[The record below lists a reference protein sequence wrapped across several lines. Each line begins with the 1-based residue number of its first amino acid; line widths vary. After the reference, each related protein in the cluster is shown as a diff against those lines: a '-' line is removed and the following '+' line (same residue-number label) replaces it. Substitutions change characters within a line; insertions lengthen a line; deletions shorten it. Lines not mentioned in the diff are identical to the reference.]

1 MASAFTPQQFE
12 DGRPEPFLNSQRRSE
27 SRMQTTPPR
36 RKALSKWALIVAGWT
51 FLALLFSGPQMIQ
64 AVRLHRAA
72 AGWDSIIGELIF
84 SYLWLGLTPLVIW
97 LSRSFRIEGG
107 QRLKSGSIHLAA
119 CVIILLVQVFVFM
132 VISVPFGWYSQL
144 NPFWNRYFL
153 LILNFT
159 PSNVMFYW
167 GIIVIEHALDYYQ
180 KLQERELKASQLE
193 AQLAQA
199 QLQVLKMQLH
209 PHFLFNTLNAISAL
223 IRESPDE
230 ADEMVSRLGDLL
242 RLTLE
247 TAGIQEVPFKKE
259 LEFLKHYLD
268 IEQTRFQDRLKVE
281 MVIQPE
287 TLDGLVPSMILQPL
301 VENSVRHGVAPRP
314 EGGCIKITAWLHHS
328 LLRLEVEDDGPGL
341 SGNTPLK
348 ERVGLSNTRARVRNL
363 YGDEHGVKLRNAAD
377 GGLVVS
383 LSIPFRTASDS
394 SNDYA

>member
-1 MASAFTPQQFE
+1 MPINTTT
-12 DGRPEPFLNSQRRSE
+12 R
-27 SRMQTTPPR
+27 QT
-36 RKALSKWALIVAGWT
+36 LYKWALIFGCWT

-64 AVRLHRAA
+64 AVRLNRAA
-72 AGWDSIIGELIF
+72 EGWNSVIGELIF
-84 SYLWLGLTPLVIW
+84 SYLWLGLTPLAIW

-107 QRLKSGSIHLAA
+107 QRFKSLTIHFLASLVFLLIQVLLFTLVSI
-119 CVIILLVQVFVFM
+119 
-132 VISVPFGWYSQL
+132 PFGWYSQL
-144 NPFWNRYFL
+144 TPFSNRYFL

-167 GIIVIEHALDYYQ
+167 GVIVVEHAYDYYH
-180 KLQERELKASQLE
+180 KLQERELRASQLE

-242 RLTLE
+242 RMTLE
-247 TAGIQEVPFKKE
+247 TAGLQEVPFKKE

-281 MVIQPE
+281 LAIEPE

-314 EGGCIKITAWLHHS
+314 EGGCIKIKAWRDNS

-341 SGNTPLK
+341 SGDRPPK
-348 ERVGLSNTRARVRNL
+348 ERVGLTNTRARVSNL
-363 YGDEHGVKLRNAAD
+363 YGDEHGLKLRHAD
-377 GGLVVS
+377 GGGLVVS
-383 LSIPFRTASDS
+383 LSIPFRTTSGNS
-394 SNDYA
+394 RVYA

>member
-1 MASAFTPQQFE
+1 
-12 DGRPEPFLNSQRRSE
+12 
-27 SRMQTTPPR
+27 MQTTPPR

-281 MVIQPE
+281 MAIQPE

>member
-1 MASAFTPQQFE
+1 MPT
-12 DGRPEPFLNSQRRSE
+12 N
-27 SRMQTTPPR
+27 TTKR
-36 RKALSKWALIVAGWT
+36 HALSKWALIFAGWT

-64 AVRLHRAA
+64 AIRLNRVAE
-72 AGWDSIIGELIF
+72 GWSVVAGELIF
-84 SYLWLGLTPLVIW
+84 SYLWLAFTPFAIW
-97 LSRSFRIEGG
+97 MSKSFRIEDG
-107 QRLKSGSIHLAA
+107 QRFKSLTIHFLASL
-119 CVIILLVQVFVFM
+119 VFLLIHILLFT
-132 VISVPFGWYSQL
+132 VISIPFGWYSQL
-144 NPFWNRYFL
+144 NPFSNRYLL

-167 GIIVIEHALDYYQ
+167 GIVVIEHAIDYYR

-193 AQLAQA
+193 AQLAQS

-230 ADEMVSRLGDLL
+230 AEEMVSQLGDLL
-242 RLTLE
+242 RMTLE
-247 TAGIQEVPFKKE
+247 TAGVQEVSFKKE
-259 LEFLKHYLD
+259 LEFLGHYLD

-281 MVIQPE
+281 MAIEPD

-314 EGGCIKITAWLHHS
+314 EGGCIKIKAWRDNG

-341 SGNTPLK
+341 SDDTPLK
-348 ERVGLSNTRARVRNL
+348 ERVGLTNTRARVSNL
-363 YGDEHGVKLRNAAD
+363 YGDEHGLKLRNAAD

-383 LSIPFRTASDS
+383 LSIPFRTVS
-394 SNDYA
+394 SGTEAYA

>member
-1 MASAFTPQQFE
+1 MPT
-12 DGRPEPFLNSQRRSE
+12 N
-27 SRMQTTPPR
+27 TTKR
-36 RKALSKWALIVAGWT
+36 QALRKWALIFACWT
-51 FLALLFSGPQMIQ
+51 FLAVLFSGPAMIQ
-64 AVRLHRAA
+64 AVRQNRVAE
-72 AGWDSIIGELIF
+72 GWNSVLGELIF
-84 SYLWLGLTPLVIW
+84 SYLWFALTPLVLW
-97 LSRSFRIEGG
+97 LSKSFRIAGG
-107 QRLKSGSIHLAA
+107 QRFKTLTIHFLAS
-119 CVIILLVQVFVFM
+119 VVFLLVHILLFM
-132 VISVPFGWYSQL
+132 VISIPFGWYAQL
-144 NPFWNRYFL
+144 TPFSNRYFL

-167 GIIVIEHALDYYQ
+167 GIVVIEHALDYYR
-180 KLQERELKASQLE
+180 KLQDRELRSSQLE

-242 RLTLE
+242 RMTLE
-247 TAGIQEVPFKKE
+247 TAGLQEVPFKKE

-268 IEQTRFQDRLKVE
+268 IEQTRFQDRLKIE
-281 MVIQPE
+281 MAIDPE

-314 EGGCIKITAWLHHS
+314 EGGCIKIKAWRDDS

-341 SGNTPLK
+341 GGDTPLK
-348 ERVGLSNTRARVRNL
+348 ERVGLTNTRARVRNL
-363 YGDEHGVKLRNAAD
+363 YGDKHGLRMRNAAD

-383 LSIPFRTASDS
+383 LSIPFKTVSGGSKA
-394 SNDYA
+394 YA

>member
-1 MASAFTPQQFE
+1 MPTTTT
-12 DGRPEPFLNSQRRSE
+12 RRH
-27 SRMQTTPPR
+27 T
-36 RKALSKWALIVAGWT
+36 LSKWGLIFACWT
-51 FLALLFSGPQMIQ
+51 FLAFLFSGPQMIQ
-64 AVRLHRAA
+64 AIRLNRAA
-72 AGWDSIIGELIF
+72 EGWNSVVGELIF

-107 QRLKSGSIHLAA
+107 QRFKRLTIHFLASV
-119 CVIILLVQVFVFM
+119 VIVLFHVLVFT
-132 VISVPFGWYSQL
+132 VISIPFNWYPHL
-144 NPFWNRYFL
+144 TPFWNKYFL

-167 GIIVIEHALDYYQ
+167 GVVVIDHALDYYR
-180 KLQERELKASQLE
+180 KLQERELRASQLE
-193 AQLAQA
+193 TQLAQS

-242 RLTLE
+242 RMTLE
-247 TAGIQEVPFKKE
+247 TAGLQEVPFKKE

-281 MVIQPE
+281 MAIEPE

-314 EGGCIKITAWLHHS
+314 EGGCIKIKAWRDNS
-328 LLRLEVEDDGPGL
+328 LLRLEVEDDGPGVC
-341 SGNTPLK
+341 GNTPLK
-348 ERVGLSNTRARVRNL
+348 ERVGLTNTRARVRNL
-363 YGDEHGVKLRNAAD
+363 YGDEHDLKMRNAD
-377 GGLVVS
+377 GGGLVVS
-383 LSIPFRTASDS
+383 LSIPFRTVSGS
-394 SNDYA
+394 SNGYA

>member
-1 MASAFTPQQFE
+1 
-12 DGRPEPFLNSQRRSE
+12 
-27 SRMQTTPPR
+27 MQTNTTR
-36 RKALSKWALIVAGWT
+36 GKTLNKWALIFSGWT

-64 AVRLHRAA
+64 AIRLNRASE
-72 AGWDSIIGELIF
+72 GWNVVLGELIF
-84 SYLWLGLTPLVIW
+84 SYLWLALTPLAIW

-107 QRLKSGSIHLAA
+107 QRFKTLTIHFVA
-119 CVIILLVQVFVFM
+119 CVIFLMVHILLFT
-132 VISVPFGWYSQL
+132 VISIPFGWYSQL
-144 NPFWNRYFL
+144 TPFSNRYFL

-167 GIIVIEHALDYYQ
+167 GIIVIEHALDYYR

-193 AQLAQA
+193 AQLAQS

-242 RLTLE
+242 RMTLE
-247 TAGIQEVPFKKE
+247 TAGLQEVPFKKE
-259 LEFLKHYLD
+259 IEFLKHYLD

-281 MVIQPE
+281 MAIEPE
-287 TLDGLVPSMILQPL
+287 ALDGLVPSMILQPL

-314 EGGCIKITAWLHHS
+314 EGGCIKIKAWRDNS

-341 SGNTPLK
+341 AGDSPLK
-348 ERVGLSNTRARVRNL
+348 ERVGLTNTRARVRNL
-363 YGDEHGVKLRNAAD
+363 YGDEHGLKMRNAAD

-383 LSIPFRTASDS
+383 LSIPFRTG
-394 SNDYA
+394 SNGYA

>member
-1 MASAFTPQQFE
+1 MRSNTTKRQI
-12 DGRPEPFLNSQRRSE
+12 LN
-27 SRMQTTPPR
+27 
-36 RKALSKWALIVAGWT
+36 KWALIFGGWT
-51 FLALLFSGPQMIQ
+51 FLAFLFSGPQMIQ
-64 AVRLHRAA
+64 AIRLHRTAA
-72 AGWDSIIGELIF
+72 AWDSVIGELLF
-84 SYLWLGLTPLVIW
+84 SYLWLGLTPLAIR

-107 QRLKSGSIHLAA
+107 KRIKSVTIHIVA
-119 CVIILLVQVFVFM
+119 CVMFLLVDVLLFT
-132 VISVPFGWYSQL
+132 VISIPFGWYANL
-144 NPFWNRYFL
+144 NPFGNRYFL

-159 PSNVMFYW
+159 PSNVLFYW
-167 GIIVIEHALDYYQ
+167 GIVVIEHALDYYR
-180 KLQERELKASQLE
+180 KLQERELRASQLE

-242 RLTLE
+242 RMTLE
-247 TAGIQEVPFKKE
+247 TAGVQEVPFKKE

-281 MVIQPE
+281 MAIEPE

-314 EGGCIKITAWLHHS
+314 EGGCIKIKAWRDNS

-341 SGNTPLK
+341 GVDAPLK
-348 ERVGLSNTRARVRNL
+348 ERVGLSNTRARVTNL
-363 YGDEHGVKLRNAAD
+363 YGDEHGLKLHNAAD
-377 GGLVVS
+377 GGLVAS
-383 LSIPFRTASDS
+383 LSIPFRTVSTES
-394 SNDYA
+394 EVYA

>member
-1 MASAFTPQQFE
+1 MST
-12 DGRPEPFLNSQRRSE
+12 N
-27 SRMQTTPPR
+27 TTTR
-36 RKALSKWALIVAGWT
+36 HALSKWALIFACWT
-51 FLALLFSGPQMIQ
+51 FLAFLFSGPQIIQ
-64 AVRLHRAA
+64 AFRLNRTAE
-72 AGWDSIIGELIF
+72 GWDSVIGELIF
-84 SYLWLGLTPLVIW
+84 SYLWLGLTPLAIW

-107 QRLKSGSIHLAA
+107 QRFKSLAIHVLA
-119 CVIILLVQVFVFM
+119 CVIFLLSQVLLFT
-132 VISVPFGWYSQL
+132 VITIPFGWYSHL
-144 NPFWNRYFL
+144 TPFWNRYFL

-167 GIIVIEHALDYYQ
+167 GVIVIEHAVDYYQ
-180 KLQERELKASQLE
+180 KLRERELRASQLE
-193 AQLAQA
+193 AQLAQS

-242 RLTLE
+242 RMTLE
-247 TAGIQEVPFKKE
+247 TAGLQEVPFKKE

-281 MVIQPE
+281 MAIEPD

-301 VENSVRHGVAPRP
+301 VENSVRHGVSPRP
-314 EGGCIKITAWLHHS
+314 EGGCIKIKAWRDSS

-341 SGNTPLK
+341 GGDTPPK
-348 ERVGLSNTRARVRNL
+348 ERVGLTNTRARVSNL
-363 YGDEHGVKLRNAAD
+363 YGDEHGLRLRHAAG

-383 LSIPFRTASDS
+383 LSIPFRTVSGS
-394 SNDYA
+394 SNGYA

>member
-1 MASAFTPQQFE
+1 MSTTTT
-12 DGRPEPFLNSQRRSE
+12 RRH
-27 SRMQTTPPR
+27 
-36 RKALSKWALIVAGWT
+36 ALSKWALIFACWT
-51 FLALLFSGPQMIQ
+51 FLAFLFSGPQMIQ
-64 AVRLHRAA
+64 AIRLNRAA
-72 AGWDSIIGELIF
+72 EGWNSVVGELIF

-107 QRLKSGSIHLAA
+107 QRFKRLTIHFLASV
-119 CVIILLVQVFVFM
+119 VIVLAHVLVFT
-132 VISVPFGWYSQL
+132 VISIPFDWYPHL
-144 NPFWNRYFL
+144 TPFWNKYFL

-167 GIIVIEHALDYYQ
+167 GVVVIDHALDYYR
-180 KLQERELKASQLE
+180 KLQERELRASQLE
-193 AQLAQA
+193 TQLAQS

-242 RLTLE
+242 RMTLE
-247 TAGIQEVPFKKE
+247 TAGLQEVPFKKE

-281 MVIQPE
+281 MAIEPE

-314 EGGCIKITAWLHHS
+314 EGGCIKIKAWRDNS
-328 LLRLEVEDDGPGL
+328 LLRLEVEDDGPGVC
-341 SGNTPLK
+341 GNAPLK
-348 ERVGLSNTRARVRNL
+348 ERVGLTNTRARVRNL
-363 YGDEHGVKLRNAAD
+363 YGDEHDLKMRNAD
-377 GGLVVS
+377 GGGLVVS
-383 LSIPFRTASDS
+383 LSIPFRTVSGS
-394 SNDYA
+394 SNGYA